1 MGKGKGFIGSSFF
14 KILTRLGPYFQK
26 TKTKAVSKS
35 CEEQGVLPSSKF
47 WVVYL
52 CSSHMNHDK
61 LNCRY

>member
-1 MGKGKGFIGSSFF
+1 MGKVKGFIGSSFF

-26 TKTKAVSKS
+26 TKTKDFSKS
-35 CEEQGVLPSSKF
+35 CEEQVVLPSKF

-61 LNCRY
+61 VKCRY